1 MTTEHYLWA
10 IFALLWI
17 ALVLVIVTARRGPW
31 SKQVA
36 ERPIILRGTRE
47 QVESVRI
54 LRGPA
59 TDLLWGK
66 NEPVTGLYTTI
77 NMDPEVVRRM
87 QANWSKIF
95 PPGVDPLWGKN
106 RP

>member
-31 SKQVA
+31 SRS
-36 ERPIILRGTRE
+36 ERPIILRGTPE
-47 QVESVRI
+47 QIDSIRLI
-54 LRGPA
+54 R
-59 TDLLWGK
+59 
-66 NEPVTGLYTTI
+66 
-77 NMDPEVVRRM
+77 
-87 QANWSKIF
+87 
-95 PPGVDPLWGKN
+95 PGVDPLWGKN

>member
-31 SKQVA
+31 QPPRVIRQHNKGAGILWIPA
-36 ERPIILRGTRE
+36 ELTGYTPDDEDAFVSDLTSRLNALVDFTRSD
-47 QVESVRI
+47 V
-54 LRGPA
+54 
-59 TDLLWGK
+59 
-66 NEPVTGLYTTI
+66 PV
-77 NMDPEVVRRM
+77 PEVRLLH
-87 QANWSKIF
+87 
-95 PPGVDPLWGKN
+95 PGVDPLWGKN